1 MIRTVKGTHD
11 ILPDKTG
18 LWQKLETA
26 LHSFMRK
33 YGYGE
38 IRTPMF
44 EKTELFKRGVGEATD
59 IVSKEMYSWVDQSGD
74 NLTLKPELTA
84 PVVRAYIQN
93 NLGGQASI
101 SRVYYKDACFRRER
115 PQKGRTRQFH
125 QFGAELFGSPH
136 PEADVEI
143 ICLVYNFYKELGLKD
158 IILKINSIGSE
169 ECRNNF
175 REELRNYLKPLL
187 SKLTETSQARFENN
201 PLRILDTKV
210 GHEQELL
217 KTAPKIND
225 FLTAEDQAHFEAITE
240 MLTKLDVAFEIDP
253 LMVRGLDYYTRTTFE
268 ITSTALG
275 AQDALCGGG
284 RYDNLVESLG
294 GKPTPAIG
302 FGAGIERLILAIE
315 NTETGKVDD
324 SIQVYVT
331 ALSEKA
337 RTEAQ
342 VIANDL
348 RNNDFAV
355 TIDLLRRSLK
365 SNLREANRLSAKV
378 AIIIGDDELVNH
390 AVQVKDLA
398 TGHQKEI
405 TVNKLIEYLSNL
417 DL

>member
-365 SNLREANRLSAKV
+365 SNLREANRLSAKI

>member
-33 YGYGE
+33 YGYSE

-44 EKTELFKRGVGEATD
+44 EKTELFKRGVGEETD

-84 PVVRAYIQN
+84 PVVRAFIQN

-158 IILKINSIGSE
+158 ILLKINSIGSE

-175 REELRNYLKPLL
+175 RKELRNYLKPLL
-187 SKLTETSQARFENN
+187 PKLTETSQARFEKN

-210 GHEQELL
+210 EHEQELL
-217 KTAPKIND
+217 KTSPKIND
-225 FLTAEDQAHFEAITE
+225 FLTAEDQAHFESVTS
-240 MLTKLDVAFEIDP
+240 MLTKLDIAFEIDP

-284 RYDNLVESLG
+284 RYDKLVESLG

-315 NTETGKVDD
+315 NTEAGKIDD
-324 SIQVYVT
+324 SIQVYIT

-337 RTEAQ
+337 RTQAQ
-342 VIANDL
+342 VMANDV
-348 RNNDFAV
+348 RKNDFTV

-365 SNLREANRLSAKV
+365 SNLREANRLGAKI

-390 AVQVKDLA
+390 SVQVKDLT
-398 TGHQKEI
+398 TGQQKEI

>member
-93 NLGGQASI
+93 NLGGQTSI

-187 SKLTETSQARFENN
+187 PKLTETSQARFENN

>member
-1 MIRTVKGTHD
+1 MIRTAKGTHD

-18 LWQKLETA
+18 IWRKLEST
-26 LHSFMRK
+26 LHTFMQK

-38 IRTPMF
+38 IRTPVF
-44 EKTELFKRGVGEATD
+44 EKTELFKRGVGEDTD

-93 NLGGQASI
+93 NLGGQSTI
-101 SRVYYKDACFRRER
+101 NRVYYKDACFRRER

-136 PEADVEI
+136 PEADVEVI
-143 ICLVYNFYKELGLKD
+143 SLVYHFYKELGLKD
-158 IILKINSIGSE
+158 LILRINSIGSE
-169 ECRNNF
+169 ECRDHF
-175 REELRNYLKPLL
+175 RTALREFLKPMLHE
-187 SKLTETSQARFENN
+187 LTETSQKRLANN

-210 GHEQELL
+210 EHEKELL
-217 KTAPKIND
+217 KDAPKIND
-225 FLTAEDQAHFEAITE
+225 FLTSEDQTHFEVVIETLKALNIPYE
-240 MLTKLDVAFEIDP
+240 VDP

-302 FGAGIERLILAIE
+302 FGAGIERLILALE
-315 NTETGKVDD
+315 NLEASTIND
-324 SIQVYVT
+324 SVQIYIT
-331 ALSEKA
+331 ALGENGLSLSQA
-337 RTEAQ
+337 
-342 VIANDL
+342 IANDL
-348 RNNDFAV
+348 RNDNYSVA
-355 TIDLLRRSLK
+355 TDLLRRSLK
-365 SNLREANRLSAKV
+365 SNLREANRLGAKLAV
-378 AIIIGDDELVNH
+378 IIGDDELAKNS
-390 AVQVKDLA
+390 VQVKDMD
-398 TGHQKEI
+398 TGQQQEI
-405 TVNKLIEYLSNL
+405 EIAKLIGYLSNL